1 MHSLSRLE
9 GSKTGRS
16 TRPERGLAVL
26 KSEDSV
32 PRISEAREIQSS
44 NMSTDELAIIE
55 IIADASRRLQQGRD
69 VYDPLEVSTDRR
81 DFLREAYEEIL
92 DFSIYIGARIEVLTD
107 VSKRLQQGRD
117 VYGPLDVSTD
127 SRDFLREAY
136 EEILDFSIY
145 ISARLVQLMRLER

>member
-1 MHSLSRLE
+1 M
-9 GSKTGRS
+9 
-16 TRPERGLAVL
+16 AVQ

-32 PRISEAREIQSS
+32 PRISEARETQLS
-44 NMSTDELAIIE
+44 NRSTDELAIIE
-55 IIADASRRLQQGRD
+55 IIA
-69 VYDPLEVSTDRR
+69 
-81 DFLREAYEEIL
+81 
-92 DFSIYIGARIEVLTD
+92 D

-136 EEILDFSIY
+136 EEILDFSVY